1 MHAVRLQLQWVVQAQ
16 FAGYLVASKK
26 GFYADQGLDVA
37 ILPGGIDV
45 VPQAVLAQ
53 GGADFAISWAPKAL
67 ASREQGVLTTNV
79 AQVFQKSG
87 TLQIA
92 WADSGIRTPADFKG
106 KRIGSHGLGN
116 EIEEEAGITKAG
128 LDPAV
133 DVVLVPQGSGV
144 SALLNREVDVAHGM
158 TYNEY
163 AQLLETRNPETGE
176 LYKAADFI
184 IINDANE
191 GIGMYQDGIWA
202 SQERLED
209 PEYQAVTQKMVTAS
223 LAGWI
228 YCRDN
233 PQESAEIVTAIG
245 SNLGASHQLWML
257 NEVNK
262 LIWPSPAGI
271 GVIVPELWAQ
281 TVAIARSTK
290 DGKGSTVITAEPA
303 AESYTNTY
311 AQAANTEL
319 AASGLDT
326 TGAGFAPLTVTL
338 HEGGN

>member
-1 MHAVRLQLQWVVQAQ
+1 MLAVRLQLQWLVQSQ
-16 FAGYLVASKK
+16 FAGYFVAREK
-26 GFYADQGLDVA
+26 GFYAEQGLEVS
-37 ILPGGIDV
+37 LLEGGIDI
-45 VPQAVLAQ
+45 VPQTVLAQ
-53 GGADFAISWAPKAL
+53 GDADFAISWVPKAL
-67 ASREQGVLTTNV
+67 ASREQGVLITNV

-133 DVVLVPQGSGV
+133 DVEFVQQQSGV
-144 SALLNREVDVAHGM
+144 SALLNREIDVAHGM

-163 AQLLETRNPETGE
+163 AQLLEARNPKTGE
-176 LYKAADFI
+176 LYTAADFV

-202 SQERLED
+202 SQDRLED
-209 PEYQAVTQKMVTAS
+209 PDYQALTQGFVTAS

-233 PQESAEIVTAIG
+233 PEECAQIVAANG
-245 SNLGASHQLWML
+245 ANLGASHQLWML

-271 GVIVPELWAQ
+271 GIVVPELWTQ
-281 TVAIARSTK
+281 TVSIARGTK
-290 DGKGSTVITAEPA
+290 DADGSTVITAEPA
-303 AESYTNTY
+303 PEAYTNTF
-311 AQAANTEL
+311 AEAANAEL

-326 TGAGFAPLTVTL
+326 TGGAFAPITVTL
-338 HEGGN
+338 NEGGS